1 METVHLGFNNVIIK
15 QRVVGV
21 VSAGAK
27 PVKRLVEEARK
38 GNRVVD
44 VTSGRKTR
52 SVVITDSGFIFLS
65 SLQPQTIIERIES
78 NAEVK

>member
-1 METVHLGFNNVIIK
+1 METVHLGFNNVVMK

-21 VSAGAK
+21 ISAAAK
-27 PVKRLVEEARK
+27 PVKRLVEQARK
-38 GNRVVD
+38 DSRAVD